1 MAKFAIV
8 ATVKTTP
15 DRRDEYLKHLKAH
28 AQRCLATEPGTLKFE
43 ILVPHKEADTVM
55 LYEIYASPEAFEA
68 QWTGP
73 SMQQAMRESAGL
85 QVSLSGVRCNFV
97 E

>member
-8 ATVKTTP
+8 ATIKTAP
-15 DRRDEYLKHLKAH
+15 GKRDEYLKHLKAH

-43 ILVPHKEADTVM
+43 ILVPQKEADTVM
-55 LYEIYASPEAFEA
+55 LYEVYASPEAFEA
-68 QWTGP
+68 HWTGP
-73 SMQQAMRESAGL
+73 SVQQVKLDSAGL
-85 QVSLSGVRCNFV
+85 QVSLSGVRCDFV

>member
-8 ATVKTTP
+8 ATIKTVP
-15 DRRDEYLKHLKAH
+15 GKRSEYLTHLKAH

-43 ILVPHKEADTVM
+43 ILVPQKEDDTIM
-55 LYEIYASPEAFEA
+55 LYEVYASPEAFEA
-68 QWTGP
+68 HWTGP
-73 SMQQAMRESAGL
+73 SMQQAKQDTIPLR
-85 QVSLSGVRCNFV
+85 VSLSGVRCDFV